1 MRKKIIA
8 GIATAI
14 CLFAV
19 CPLNVIAEVEYEYG
33 TLPSEYGDFIG
44 SVDDEL
50 GDVLPDSVFSDNTDD
65 LANAASEISSP
76 TKLIEILLTGF
87 SSGVQ
92 NVLPTLALILGT
104 VIISAVCRAVSSG
117 MSAGICQAVEF
128 ITRLCSFCAIS
139 ASAVSCTESLRDY
152 FERLFAAVSSFLPL
166 STVLYAMGGNLT
178 GAASSGVT
186 VGITLTVCE
195 FICTKTVIPLFCI
208 CLSLSLMSVF
218 DGIGGNVGAVV
229 SATLRKW
236 YTTTLS
242 FVMMILTSSIAA
254 QSIVSAKADN
264 AAMRGVKFAVSS
276 FVPVSG
282 GTVSSTLGT
291 LAAGVELMRGSV
303 GVIGIFVIVLMLIPT
318 VIELAL
324 MRAVFSLGAFCAGVL
339 GCGGEQH
346 LLSELDGLYGYLEGV
361 AVLCSAVFLIAF
373 GIFAGISASVA

>member
-1 MRKKIIA
+1 MRKKII
-8 GIATAI
+8 I
-14 CLFAV
+14 CAAV
-19 CPLNVIAEVEYEYG
+19 ALCLLVLCPLNVLAEGEYQYG
-33 TLPSEYGDFIG
+33 TLPPEYGDFIG
-44 SVDDEL
+44 SVDGAL
-50 GDVLPDSVFSDNTDD
+50 GDALPDGALSDKAED

-76 TKLIEILLTGF
+76 AKLIEILLSGF
-87 SSGVQ
+87 SNGLQS
-92 NVLPTLALILGT
+92 VLPTLALILCT
-104 VIISAVCRAVSSG
+104 VILTAVCRAVSNG
-117 MSAGICQAVEF
+117 MSAGLCQAVEL

-139 ASAVSCTESLRDY
+139 ASAVSCTESLNGY

-166 STVLYAMGGNLT
+166 SAVLYAMGGNLT
-178 GAASSGVT
+178 GAASSGIT

-195 FICTKTVIPLFCI
+195 FICTRTVIPLFCV

-218 DGIGGNVGAVV
+218 DGVGGNFGAEV

-236 YTTTLS
+236 YTTALS
-242 FVMMILTSSIAA
+242 FVMMILTSSVAA
-254 QSIVSAKADN
+254 QSIISAKADN

-276 FVPVSG
+276 FVPISG

-339 GCGGEQH
+339 GCGGEQR